1 MGKKTKNTFL
11 FHKLQL
17 KQTLGG
23 YGLGPSAS
31 LMLQQNIK
39 MFGELRRKVKI
50 VQMPEAVRCSAVEV
64 IPSKATPNIT
74 LLATEDFLLFFCLL
88 K

>member
-1 MGKKTKNTFL
+1 MRKKTKNTFL
-11 FHKLQL
+11 FHKLWL

-39 MFGELRRKVKI
+39 MIGELRRKVKI
-50 VQMPEAVRCSAVEV
+50 IEIPEAVRCSAVEV
-64 IPSKATPNIT
+64 IPSKATTNIT
-74 LLATEDFLLFFCLL
+74 LVVTEDFLLFFCLL